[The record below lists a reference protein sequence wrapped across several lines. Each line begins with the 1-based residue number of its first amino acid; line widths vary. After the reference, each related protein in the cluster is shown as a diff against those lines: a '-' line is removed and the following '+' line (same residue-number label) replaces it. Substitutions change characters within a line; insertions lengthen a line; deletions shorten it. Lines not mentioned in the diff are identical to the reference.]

1 MGIVRAAIHF
11 QKDYPPIEVEEGA
24 NLMQSLLEAGRAV
37 ASSCYGK
44 GICSKCRVRVIEGA
58 ENLSKPNA
66 LEKQRRELMA
76 NTPQAMKDDER
87 LSCQTRLLKSSVKID
102 TDYW

>member
-11 QKDYPPIEVEEGA
+11 QKDYPPIDVEEGA
-24 NLMQSLLEAGRAV
+24 NLMQSLLQAGRAV

-44 GICSKCRVRVIEGA
+44 GICSKCRVRVSEGA

-76 NTPQAMKDDER
+76 GGPQALKENER
-87 LSCQTRLLKSSVKID
+87 LSCQTRLLKAHVTID